1 MNLRICKWLLLSSF
15 LMCSSCLHLD
25 VPPARLEFVSINH
38 AFSSLYDLRFTSDR
52 NLIDL
57 YEVHGQRGQIGT
69 SIHCSLNG
77 DLNFSVD
84 HQIALEASGTVSEM
98 RLIEGDRRYEMFAK
112 INLKNHTLNDGR
124 EWVRPVEL
132 VQILE
137 PQEYIPCKVV
147 ITAFPYVAYY
157 SRVMYIPTSRFIAQ
171 LENPRVAP
179 SHVSLKPS
187 DQPRSLLPLASVCI
201 VRWRFELAA
210 GHDRIDSLG
219 LCSDVP
225 YAGMLASFAPNRTKL
240 RIVSEAERTPAPQAA
255 YIIIRGDGRR
265 EPGITDEQGRTHE
278 VGASETESLSVIL
291 NKHLDPVERWTPW
304 ADSVPKYGM

>member
-1 MNLRICKWLLLSSF
+1 MKIRYSRLF
-15 LMCSSCLHLD
+15 LIAGFVLCSSCLHLD

-77 DLNFSVD
+77 DLNFSVE

-98 RLIEGDRRYEMFAK
+98 RLIEGDRRYEMFAR
-112 INLKNHTLNDGR
+112 INLKNHALNDGR

-132 VQILE
+132 VQILK
-137 PQEYIPCKVV
+137 PKEYIPCKVV

-179 SHVSLKPS
+179 SRVSLKPS
-187 DQPRSLLPLASVCI
+187 DQPRSLLPPASVCI
-201 VRWRFELAA
+201 VRWRYELAL
-210 GHDRIDSLG
+210 GYDQIDSLG

-225 YAGMLASFAPNRTKL
+225 YAGMLASFAPSKTKS
-240 RIVSEAERTPAPQAA
+240 RIVSGSEETPAPFAA
-255 YIIIRGDGRR
+255 YTIIRGDGRL
-265 EPGITDEQGRTHE
+265 EPGITDEKGRTHE
-278 VGASETESLSVIL
+278 VGSTEHETLRVII
-291 NKHLDPVERWTPW
+291 NKNLDVVERWTPW
-304 ADSVPKYGM
+304 TNSVPEYGM

>member
-1 MNLRICKWLLLSSF
+1 
-15 LMCSSCLHLD
+15 MCSSCLHLD

-57 YEVHGQRGQIGT
+57 YEVHGLRGQIGT
-69 SIHCSLNG
+69 SIHCSLKG
-77 DLNFSVD
+77 DLNFSVE

-98 RLIEGDRRYEMFAK
+98 RLIEGDRRYEMFAR
-112 INLKNHTLNDGR
+112 INLKNHALNDGR

-179 SHVSLKPS
+179 SRVSLKTS

-201 VRWRFELAA
+201 VRWRYELAA
-210 GHDRIDSLG
+210 GYDRIDSLG
-219 LCSDVP
+219 LCSDLP

-255 YIIIRGDGRR
+255 YIIIRGDGRQ
-265 EPGITDEQGRTHE
+265 EPGIADEQGRTHE
-278 VGASETESLSVIL
+278 VGASEHESLSVIL
-291 NKHLDPVERWTPW
+291 KKNLDPVERWTPW
-304 ADSVPKYGM
+304 IEGIPKYGM

>member
-1 MNLRICKWLLLSSF
+1 MKIRYSRLF
-15 LMCSSCLHLD
+15 LIAGFVLCSSCLHLD

-77 DLNFSVD
+77 DLNFSVE

-98 RLIEGDRRYEMFAK
+98 RLIEGDRRYEMFAR
-112 INLKNHTLNDGR
+112 INLKNHALNDGR

-132 VQILE
+132 VQILK
-137 PQEYIPCKVV
+137 PKEYIPCRVV

-179 SHVSLKPS
+179 SRVSLKPS

-201 VRWRFELAA
+201 VRWRYELAL
-210 GHDRIDSLG
+210 GYDQIDSLG

-225 YAGMLASFAPNRTKL
+225 YAGMLASFAPSKTKL
-240 RIVSEAERTPAPQAA
+240 RIISGSEETPAPFAA
-255 YIIIRGDGRR
+255 YTIIRGDGRL
-265 EPGITDEQGRTHE
+265 EPGITDEKGRTHE
-278 VGASETESLSVIL
+278 VGSTEHETLRVII
-291 NKHLDPVERWTPW
+291 NKNLDVVERWTPW
-304 ADSVPKYGM
+304 SNYVP

>member
-1 MNLRICKWLLLSSF
+1 MKIRYSRLF
-15 LMCSSCLHLD
+15 LIAGFVLCSSCLHLD

-77 DLNFSVD
+77 DLNFSVE

-98 RLIEGDRRYEMFAK
+98 RLIEGDRRYEMFAR
-112 INLKNHTLNDGR
+112 INLKNHALNDGR

-132 VQILE
+132 VQILK
-137 PQEYIPCKVV
+137 PKEYIPCRVV

-179 SHVSLKPS
+179 SRVSLKPS

-201 VRWRFELAA
+201 VRWRYELAL
-210 GHDRIDSLG
+210 GYDQIDSLG

-225 YAGMLASFAPNRTKL
+225 YAGMLASFAPSKTKL
-240 RIVSEAERTPAPQAA
+240 RIISGSEETPAPFAA
-255 YIIIRGDGRR
+255 YTIIRGDGRL
-265 EPGITDEQGRTHE
+265 EPGITDEKGRTHE
-278 VGASETESLSVIL
+278 VGSTEHETLRVII
-291 NKHLDPVERWTPW
+291 NKNLDVVERWNPW
-304 ADSVPKYGM
+304 TNSIP

>member
-1 MNLRICKWLLLSSF
+1 
-15 LMCSSCLHLD
+15 MCSSCLHLD

-57 YEVHGQRGQIGT
+57 YEVHGLRGQIGT
-69 SIHCSLNG
+69 SIHCSLKG
-77 DLNFSVD
+77 DLNFSVE

-98 RLIEGDRRYEMFAK
+98 RLIEGDRRYEMFAR
-112 INLKNHTLNDGR
+112 INLKNHALNDGR

-179 SHVSLKPS
+179 SRVSLKTS

-201 VRWRFELAA
+201 VHWRYELAA
-210 GHDRIDSLG
+210 GYDRIDSLG
-219 LCSDVP
+219 LCSDLP

-255 YIIIRGDGRR
+255 YIIIRGDGRQ
-265 EPGITDEQGRTHE
+265 EPGIADEQGRTHE
-278 VGASETESLSVIL
+278 VGASEHESLSVIL
-291 NKHLDPVERWTPW
+291 KKNLDPVERWTPW
-304 ADSVPKYGM
+304 IDGIPKYGM

>member
-57 YEVHGQRGQIGT
+57 YEVHGLRGQIGT
-69 SIHCSLNG
+69 SIHCSLKG
-77 DLNFSVD
+77 DLNFSVE

-98 RLIEGDRRYEMFAK
+98 RLIEGDRRYEMFAR
-112 INLKNHTLNDGR
+112 INLKNHALNDGR

-179 SHVSLKPS
+179 SRVSLKTS

-201 VRWRFELAA
+201 VRWRYELAA
-210 GHDRIDSLG
+210 GYDRIDSLG
-219 LCSDVP
+219 LCSDLP

-255 YIIIRGDGRR
+255 YIIIRGDGRQ
-265 EPGITDEQGRTHE
+265 EPGIADEQGRTHE
-278 VGASETESLSVIL
+278 VGASEHESLSVIL
-291 NKHLDPVERWTPW
+291 KKNLDPVERWTPW
-304 ADSVPKYGM
+304 IEGIPKYGM

>member
-1 MNLRICKWLLLSSF
+1 MKIRYSRLF
-15 LMCSSCLHLD
+15 LIAGFVLCSSCLHLD

-77 DLNFSVD
+77 DLNFSVE

-98 RLIEGDRRYEMFAK
+98 RLIEGDRRYEMFAR
-112 INLKNHTLNDGR
+112 INLKNHALNDGR

-132 VQILE
+132 VQILK
-137 PQEYIPCKVV
+137 PKEYIPCTVV

-179 SHVSLKPS
+179 SRVSLKPS

-201 VRWRFELAA
+201 VRWRYELAL
-210 GHDRIDSLG
+210 GYDQIDSLG

-225 YAGMLASFAPNRTKL
+225 YAGMLASFAPSKTKL
-240 RIVSEAERTPAPQAA
+240 RIISGSEETPAPFAA
-255 YIIIRGDGRR
+255 YTIIRGDGRL
-265 EPGITDEQGRTHE
+265 EPGITDEKGRTHE
-278 VGASETESLSVIL
+278 VGSTEHETLRVIINKSLDV
-291 NKHLDPVERWTPW
+291 VERWTPW
-304 ADSVPKYGM
+304 TNSVP

>member
-1 MNLRICKWLLLSSF
+1 
-15 LMCSSCLHLD
+15 MCSSCLHLD

-38 AFSSLYDLRFTSDR
+38 AFSSLYDMRFTSDR

-57 YEVHGQRGQIGT
+57 YEVHGLRGQIGT
-69 SIHCSLNG
+69 SIHCSLKG
-77 DLNFSVD
+77 DLNFSVE

-98 RLIEGDRRYEMFAK
+98 RLIEGDRRYEMFAR
-112 INLKNHTLNDGR
+112 INLKNHALNDGR

-179 SHVSLKPS
+179 SRVSLKTS

-201 VRWRFELAA
+201 VRWRYELAA
-210 GHDRIDSLG
+210 GYDRIDSLG
-219 LCSDVP
+219 LCSDLP

-255 YIIIRGDGRR
+255 YIIIRGDGRQ
-265 EPGITDEQGRTHE
+265 EPGIADEQGRTHE
-278 VGASETESLSVIL
+278 VGASEHESLSVIL
-291 NKHLDPVERWTPW
+291 KKNLDPVERWTPW
-304 ADSVPKYGM
+304 IEGIPKYGM